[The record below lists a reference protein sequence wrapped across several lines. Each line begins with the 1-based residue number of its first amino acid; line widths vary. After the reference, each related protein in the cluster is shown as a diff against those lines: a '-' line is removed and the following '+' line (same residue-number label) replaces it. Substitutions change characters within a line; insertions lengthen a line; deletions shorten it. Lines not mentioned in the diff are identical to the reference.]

1 MPFPGHAR
9 AVADSLNP
17 DTKTDRAA
25 LADVLDGVFDVL
37 DEALGDFDPYTEESW
52 TEEEIRDEYSS
63 RS

>member
-37 DEALGDFDPYTEESW
+37 DEALGDFDPYEW
-52 TEEEIRDEYSS
+52 
-63 RS
+63 